1 MKFLATF
8 LIAAAVSGGVS
19 VNAFGQSKK
28 ADAAKG
34 ATIAGQVCVA
44 CHMADGNSA
53 GAPNPKLAGQHAE
66 YITKQLI
73 EYKSKKRDNAV
84 MLGFA
89 SQLSEDDMRNVAAHF
104 AAQTSKPNSA
114 KSPASRALGE
124 KIYRGGLAEKG
135 VPACAG
141 CHGANGNGI
150 PAQYPRLAGQH
161 ADYTLEEL
169 KNFAGGKRA
178 NDTNAMMRSIAVKM
192 NEKEMAAVADY
203 IAGLR

>member
-8 LIAAAVSGGVS
+8 LIAAAVSGSVS
-19 VNAFGQSKK
+19 VNAFGQTKK

-66 YITKQLI
+66 YITKQLM
-73 EYKSKKRDNAV
+73 EYKSKKRNNAV

-104 AAQTSKPNSA
+104 AAQTPKPNSA

-141 CHGANGNGI
+141 CHGANGSGI

-169 KNFAGGKRA
+169 KNFATGKRA
-178 NDTNAMMRSIAVKM
+178 NDANSMMRATAVKM
-192 NEKEMAAVADY
+192 NDKEMAAVADY

>member
-1 MKFLATF
+1 MKFLTTLLIVATVSCG
-8 LIAAAVSGGVS
+8 AV
-19 VNAFGQSKK
+19 AQTKK

-34 ATIAGQVCVA
+34 ATIAGQVCLA

-53 GAPNPKLAGQHAE
+53 GAPNPKLAGQHE
-66 YITKQLI
+66 QYLTKQLL

-89 SQLSEDDMRNVAAHF
+89 SQLSEDDIRNVAAHYS
-104 AAQTSKPNSA
+104 AQISKPNSA
-114 KSPASRALGE
+114 KSPATKALGE

-135 VPACAG
+135 IPACAG

-169 KNFAGGKRA
+169 KDFAAGKRA
-178 NDTNAMMRSIAVKM
+178 NDANSMMRVIAVKM